1 MNRKADLV
9 NSETEEGIKTNHAL
23 KKMAEVKTKEIEQ
36 LKKQNAMLVSRNQKK
51 KAEIQDRYAQSK
63 TIKEDKN
70 RLEDMV
76 METKQQFDQAI
87 LKGKQLERQIKNRE
101 NENTRLEKRVYA
113 TARAEEIVKDNI
125 KIKHD
130 ELRKQTARL
139 ASLE

>member
-1 MNRKADLV
+1 
-9 NSETEEGIKTNHAL
+9 
-23 KKMAEVKTKEIEQ
+23 
-36 LKKQNAMLVSRNQKK
+36 MLVSRNQKK
-51 KAEIQDRYAQSK
+51 KAEIQARYAQSK
-63 TIKEDKN
+63 AIKEDKN

-87 LKGKQLERQIKNRE
+87 LKGKQLEREIKNRE